1 MSAHVSAAHAARM
14 YGRSEKTVRRWIAS
28 GKLPAE
34 KIDGAYLV
42 DLADVAQLIGDVSAQ
57 MSAPTSAPGADGVS
71 TQSTDTDVRPDEEDV
86 RPSALVQA
94 EALTSLIQTTI
105 AAVLGPLVGQLDA
118 QRQTIERQAE
128 QLVSQAETIGRQS
141 AELERAAAAV
151 VALGEENEAL
161 RASHAKQDANPG
173 PVATD
178 ATTDAPVPLPARLRA
193 LAPWL
198 LAVLAVAALAVLLM
212 AGIPLTMPR

>member
-42 DLADVAQLIGDVSAQ
+42 DLADVAQLIGDVSAPT
-57 MSAPTSAPGADGVS
+57 SAPTSAPGADGVS

-118 QRQTIERQAE
+118 QRQTIERQAD
-128 QLVSQAETIGRQS
+128 QLVSQAETIGRQA
-141 AELERAAAAV
+141 AEI
-151 VALGEENEAL
+151 EAL
-161 RASHAKQDANPG
+161 RAAQPKQDANPG
-173 PVATD
+173 PVAPE
-178 ATTDAPVPLPARLRA
+178 ATTDAPVPLSARWRVLASWVPLLVMLA
-193 LAPWL
+193 LATVTLL
-198 LAVLAVAALAVLLM
+198 LALVVLA
-212 AGIPLTMPR
+212 LTP